1 MPVFVEVDSNTNT
14 DRTFNMVFRNISL
27 PRELYCIK
35 YPVNGE
41 EQPVQITGWDADSNT
56 SCPAYACKVEE
67 SGDGVALLIYGGSG
81 GVRMKSLEDETQ
93 WDTGSSS
100 QWGDTHLVYPA
111 DCFIVYKDEL

>member
-1 MPVFVEVDSNTNT
+1 MI
-14 DRTFNMVFRNISL
+14 FRDISL

-35 YPVNGE
+35 SPVNGE
-41 EQPVQITGWDADSNT
+41 EQPVQITGWDAESNT